1 MILCKL
7 MKLFHFISKLLWK
20 QLWQYNRRQCF
31 VADILL
37 CVKLCFSLALNTIA
51 QRKELF
57 QFCSSS
63 KNFKMQFQSNT
74 HEAWNN
80 CMKYHREEQYFNSD
94 FQKGEG
100 QCGASG
106 VWWNGDSGKNGDHL
120 SWKGPSLCIKCE
132 PVNSAECCVVLSPA
146 RQILSISA
154 HPRLCGQC
162 QGASPSSSSNLSTSL
177 NSWLVMPT
185 LPGGRN
191 FFWKMSH
198 VTLF

>member
-1 MILCKL
+1 

-120 SWKGPSLCIKCE
+120 SWKGPSFCIKCG
-132 PVNSAECCVVLSPA
+132 PVNSAECCVVLSQLDKYWVSQLTPA
-146 RQILSISA
+146 YVASVKVPP
-154 HPRLCGQC
+154 HPHPPIFPL
-162 QGASPSSSSNLSTSL
+162 LSTVGL
-177 NSWLVMPT
+177 WCPRWLVAEYY
-185 LPGGRN
+185 
-191 FFWKMSH
+191 FEMSK
-198 VTLF
+198 